1 MSFIE
6 RKIAMTTLDNNE
18 VYVCIY
24 TYGDMIANLLFF
36 QKTKDGFTELIQQ
49 EVKAGHGKELVR
61 RVRENEVVK
70 VSVEDAKLF
79 ERSLNKYEHQFSE
92 TVKKS
97 LEKSE
102 DVSVEFVGSV
112 AGLHYLVSKSRIM
125 DVHQLYMLQ
134 RGKEGVSG
142 GYLPAQFMEMT
153 VLDYIHHVK
162 PTDTS
167 SIFMV
172 SDNQY
177 IAFKKRKND
186 SHVYV
191 VGIDVTPESV
201 TASKAYVV
209 LKENHYSYCL
219 LPLEKS
225 NETIMGNLKQEAK
238 SMIDE
243 FIQKMNME
251 QI

>member
-6 RKIAMTTLDNNE
+6 RKIAMTTIDENE

-36 QKTKDGFTELIQQ
+36 QKTEEGFTELIHQ
-49 EVKAGHGKELVR
+49 EVKEGVGKELVR
-61 RVRENEVVK
+61 RVRANEVEK
-70 VSVEDAKLF
+70 VSIEDAKLF
-79 ERSLNKYEHQFSE
+79 ERSLNKHEYQFSE
-92 TVKKS
+92 AVKKS
-97 LEKSE
+97 LSKSE
-102 DVSVEFVGSV
+102 DVSVKHVGSV
-112 AGLHYLVSKSRIM
+112 AGLHYLVAKSTIV
-125 DVHQLYMLQ
+125 DVQQLYMLQ

-142 GYLPAQFMEMT
+142 GYLPAQFIEMT

-162 PTDTS
+162 ASDTS
-167 SIFMV
+167 AFFML

-186 SHVYV
+186 AYVYV
-191 VGIDVTPESV
+191 VGIDVSPDSV

-209 LKENHYSYCL
+209 LKESPYSYRL
-219 LPLEKS
+219 LPMEKS
-225 NETIMGNLKQEAK
+225 NEKIMENLKKEAK
-238 SMIDE
+238 MMVDD